1 MSVEFTEPVESVR
14 SPDRTNR
21 PNSEAVDEAPDVL
34 DSAGTFQAALEAEVA
49 RRIEAAERRWQ
60 SRKDRELNRARRRW
74 ESEAGSTIDPE
85 LLAWISETDPHQ
97 VGQWL
102 KAGLA
107 AGRPDAES
115 EPPKEVPPESTSGS
129 SRDATARSEAPEGS
143 SGDDVLPDEAPETSA
158 AESGDARDSTDTGT
172 AAAPDG
178 PDRDAETPPPA
189 AELEL
194 EAAARDRLAE
204 RRSRDSAPDLFSK
217 PGRTRR
223 RLQSDRGRLCPGRGG
238 PGDVRGCPAS
248 TWVVVIATSLP
259 VGIVDEDP
267 VLRHRVFLPSRA

>member
-1 MSVEFTEPVESVR
+1 MSVEFTEPAKPVR
-14 SPDRTNR
+14 SPDRANR
-21 PNSEAVDEAPDVL
+21 PKSEAVDEAPDVL

-115 EPPKEVPPESTSGS
+115 GPPKEVPPESTSGS

-143 SGDDVLPDEAPETSA
+143 SGDDVLPDEAPETPA

-178 PDRDAETPPPA
+178 SDRDAETPPPA
-189 AELEL
+189 AEL

-204 RRSRDSAPDLFSK
+204 RRSRDPAPDLFPSRGA
-217 PGRTRR
+217 PADAFNQIEAGFARGEVDLETYEVARR
-223 RLQSDRGRLCPGRGG
+223 RRGL
-238 PGDVRGCPAS
+238 S
-248 TWVVVIATSLP
+248 
-259 VGIVDEDP
+259 
-267 VLRHRVFLPSRA
+267 